1 MKGKEELGI
10 TDIKLNSAF
19 LELLVMK
26 DEFLPAYLMDKKYWV
41 TILLSEVSVGELFAL
56 IEDSFYMIKV

>member
-1 MKGKEELGI
+1 M
-10 TDIKLNSAF
+10 NSAF

-26 DEFLPAYLMDKKYWV
+26 DEFLPTYLMDKKYWV

>member
-10 TDIKLNSAF
+10 TDIKLNSAL

-56 IEDSFYMIKV
+56 IEIVFI